1 MHAFYVDALPILNES
16 GKVVTHVAAKPA
28 HHHLIETLLQTEEK
42 TTLLFTGPLTDL
54 ARALYEAP
62 IIENKIKRLVWMG
75 GTFRTAGNVHEP
87 EHDGTA
93 EWNSFWDPEA
103 VARVW
108 EANIEIDLIT
118 LESTNQV
125 PLTIDRVNNGQKR
138 ESISVLISLV
148 NVMQLFPLL
157 FTLQRTLPTICGMY

>member
-1 MHAFYVDALPILNES
+1 
-16 GKVVTHVAAKPA
+16 
-28 HHHLIETLLQTEEK
+28 
-42 TTLLFTGPLTDL
+42 
-54 ARALYEAP
+54 
-62 IIENKIKRLVWMG
+62 MG

-125 PLTIDRVNNGQKR
+125 P
-138 ESISVLISLV
+138 
-148 NVMQLFPLL
+148 
-157 FTLQRTLPTICGMY
+157 